1 LMISLYLASEKLLVR
16 PALYLSDYF
25 ERNKTAYVD
34 HLMAV
39 RQGDHMGEW
48 LIFFLHGIE
57 ETARN
62 SAAVFREILKLKERV
77 EREVLPRFSTR
88 RQEAAHTLMRRLYK
102 RPIVDVKEAA
112 SVIGSTTNTASAL
125 INDLVTYGVL
135 QEMTGQRRNRLFM
148 FRDYFALF
156 ER

>member
-1 LMISLYLASEKLLVR
+1 MR
-16 PALYLSDYF
+16 PALYLSDYL

-34 HLMAV
+34 HLTAV
-39 RQGDHMGEW
+39 RQGDHMREW
-48 LIFFLHGIE
+48 LIFFLQGVG

-62 SAAVFREILKLKERV
+62 SATVFREILKLKERI

-88 RQEAAHTLMRRLYK
+88 RQEAAHTLMRHLYTH
-102 RPIVDVKEAA
+102 PIVDVKGAA
-112 SVIGSTTNTASAL
+112 TIIGSTTNTASAL
-125 INDLVTYGVL
+125 INDLVSYGVL

-156 ER
+156 RR

>member
-135 QEMTGQRRNRLFM
+135 QEMTGQRRNRFFM